1 MRKRSKRRA
10 PLSVLLQR
18 LKFNFDMRYLF
29 VGIGAIAAVALI
41 VLLIV
46 FIPTRHEAQQG
57 KMSFSVATEGIVVRS
72 EKLYQMDVNGKAE
85 LTVEEG
91 QSVAKGE
98 EIAMVYSSDY
108 SESALNDLKNIQAK
122 ILDYLRNNLMKNILN
137 QDLSNLDAQ
146 IAELTEKI
154 HQMIADN
161 KTGDLL
167 KYERELRNLMEQ
179 RQTFLREQVNV
190 DSQLQSY
197 YEEEAALLAGIEGWR
212 RSSTAE
218 SDGVV
223 SFYFDGAESVLTP
236 ANMMKLT
243 VTDISNILDG
253 KSYYTLTDST
263 TSRPLYRLVEK
274 NNWYVVVISESR
286 IPEFESKDTAFQ
298 VKFGGA
304 DSDTYTA
311 KAMEVREEGKNFI
324 YYFHFTDDISKLIIA
339 RNVDMTISMDYVGIM
354 VPEKAIRTRN
364 GEKGVYIRNEDKDK
378 QFIPVEILIN
388 NDGYAIIQAVDL
400 EDPLNENSTLLY

>member
-18 LKFNFDMRYLF
+18 LKFNFDIRYLF
-29 VGIGAIAAVALI
+29 MGVGAIAAVALI